1 MNCEEATKLMD
12 GYLDRELDPIT
23 SQTIEQHLRE
33 CPKCDQAY
41 KIHGSLIHAIG
52 NATPYYKAPAELRER
67 IQSSLRDEIAE
78 LPRRNVARD
87 TEPLFPRR
95 QPRPRAI
102 LWETSWNWLALAA
115 AIIFA
120 AIIALTLVPRLQ
132 RPEADQF
139 LATQLIA
146 SHVRSLM
153 ANHLTDVASSDQH
166 TVKPWLDAKL
176 DFAPPVVDL
185 SSEGFPLVG
194 GRLDYLANRPVAALV
209 YQRRKHFINLFV
221 WPAETGAD
229 TTTRSAGNKQRSLT
243 LKAISRQGY
252 HLLHWLDSEFNYW
265 AISDISAEELQEFEQ
280 LFEGQIAS
288 H

>member
-1 MNCEEATKLMD
+1 MNCEEAIKLMD
-12 GYLDRELDPIT
+12 GYLDGELDPIT
-23 SQTIEQHLRE
+23 SQTIEQHLRDCRNCE
-33 CPKCDQAY
+33 QAY
-41 KIHGSLIHAIG
+41 DTHRALVRAIG
-52 NATPYYKAPAELRER
+52 SAVPYYKAPAELRER
-67 IQSSLRDEIAE
+67 IQSSLREEIVE
-78 LPRRNVARD
+78 RPTRNVVRDVRQVFRRN
-87 TEPLFPRR
+87 
-95 QPRPRAI
+95 QPELRTS
-102 LWETSWNWLALAA
+102 LWGTPWNWLGLAGLGLAA

-120 AIIALTLVPRLQ
+120 AIITLNLVPRLQ
-132 RPEADQF
+132 RPGADQF

-194 GRLDYLANRPVAALV
+194 GRLDYLDNRPVAALI

-221 WPAETGAD
+221 WPAGSDSAK
-229 TTTRSAGNKQRSLT
+229 TT
-243 LKAISRQGY
+243 KAMSHQGY
-252 HLLHWLDSEFNYW
+252 HLLHWVKADFNYW
-265 AISDISAEELQEFEQ
+265 AVSDVNANDLQTFKH
-280 LFEGQIAS
+280 LFEEQVAP